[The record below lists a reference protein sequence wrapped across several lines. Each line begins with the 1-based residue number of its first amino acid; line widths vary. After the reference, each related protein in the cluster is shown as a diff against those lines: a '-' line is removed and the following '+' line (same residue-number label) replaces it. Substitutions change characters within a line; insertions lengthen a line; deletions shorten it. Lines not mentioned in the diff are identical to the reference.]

1 MVIFSYIEYLK
12 YSRIIKE
19 EYSLNEEVAE
29 YKYDNKKIN
38 HIHDKT
44 FRKIL
49 DDKKE
54 FTIFINK
61 IFNLE
66 EKLEEK
72 DIEKYNRKFVSVD
85 YTNQESDV
93 IYKLKNK
100 EIFILVEHQTKI
112 DKKMPIRILKYEL
125 EIIRSRMDE
134 NNRLE
139 FPIIIPIV
147 LYTGKQRWNA
157 KINYPSYNSE
167 LARYRGLKKVEYNL
181 VDINDYTIED
191 LYKENSI
198 LTKIMILEKS
208 NKYIEIINNVDK
220 IVNKVYDSEL
230 YTQTQK
236 EMLLNILNNTM
247 INIVGNKKMK
257 EYKIKLEGGENML
270 ALYEMIE
277 NERNEIY
284 STGIKEGKVKGKI
297 EGKIEGIKAI
307 AKKMLRMK
315 FDKDTIMKATGI
327 KEEELEK
334 LKKYNRRY
342 MHMENILNN
351 SIELNNNLEIEK
363 EQKNFLETTLGKTI
377 NTGIDIGIRAILPDY
392 IEEQIIDLK
401 DNLIKYGLKEGI
413 KKSIDDAINIGK
425 SAIGIVSGNFEN
437 IAQMQEA
444 IKNGGIIDNVSSL
457 LDSVINKVQSNG
469 LINSTV
475 ARTIKQGKNSILN
488 NVEKNIENTFNNQI
502 KALNYTEKYIE
513 NWKDYFENKDFDG
526 MEKEYKKIKTEMNY
540 LAPIE
545 KMINEAR
552 TIENL
557 HMLIKN
563 NGQDF
568 NLTKEQ
574 MELAEKLQ

>member
-66 EKLEEK
+66 ERLEEK

-220 IVNKVYDSEL
+220 IVNKVYDSKL

-297 EGKIEGIKAI
+297 EGIKAI
-307 AKKMLRMK
+307 AKKMIRMK

-334 LKKYNRRY
+334 MKK
-342 MHMENILNN
+342 
-351 SIELNNNLEIEK
+351 
-363 EQKNFLETTLGKTI
+363 
-377 NTGIDIGIRAILPDY
+377 
-392 IEEQIIDLK
+392 
-401 DNLIKYGLKEGI
+401 
-413 KKSIDDAINIGK
+413 
-425 SAIGIVSGNFEN
+425 
-437 IAQMQEA
+437 
-444 IKNGGIIDNVSSL
+444 
-457 LDSVINKVQSNG
+457 
-469 LINSTV
+469 
-475 ARTIKQGKNSILN
+475 
-488 NVEKNIENTFNNQI
+488 
-502 KALNYTEKYIE
+502 
-513 NWKDYFENKDFDG
+513 
-526 MEKEYKKIKTEMNY
+526 
-540 LAPIE
+540 
-545 KMINEAR
+545 
-552 TIENL
+552 
-557 HMLIKN
+557 
-563 NGQDF
+563 
-568 NLTKEQ
+568 
-574 MELAEKLQ
+574 

>member
-1 MVIFSYIEYLK
+1 MVIFSYLEYLK

-19 EYSLNEEVAE
+19 EYSLNEEVEE

-49 DDKKE
+49 DDRKE

-61 IFNLE
+61 IFNLA

-220 IVNKVYDSEL
+220 IVNKVYDSKL

-257 EYKIKLEGGENML
+257 EYKIKLKGGENML

-307 AKKMLRMK
+307 AKKMLIMK

-334 LKKYNRRY
+334 LKK
-342 MHMENILNN
+342 
-351 SIELNNNLEIEK
+351 
-363 EQKNFLETTLGKTI
+363 
-377 NTGIDIGIRAILPDY
+377 
-392 IEEQIIDLK
+392 
-401 DNLIKYGLKEGI
+401 
-413 KKSIDDAINIGK
+413 
-425 SAIGIVSGNFEN
+425 
-437 IAQMQEA
+437 
-444 IKNGGIIDNVSSL
+444 
-457 LDSVINKVQSNG
+457 
-469 LINSTV
+469 
-475 ARTIKQGKNSILN
+475 
-488 NVEKNIENTFNNQI
+488 
-502 KALNYTEKYIE
+502 
-513 NWKDYFENKDFDG
+513 
-526 MEKEYKKIKTEMNY
+526 
-540 LAPIE
+540 
-545 KMINEAR
+545 
-552 TIENL
+552 
-557 HMLIKN
+557 
-563 NGQDF
+563 
-568 NLTKEQ
+568 
-574 MELAEKLQ
+574 

>member
-49 DDKKE
+49 DYKKE

-100 EIFILVEHQTKI
+100 EIFILVENQTKI

-220 IVNKVYDSEL
+220 IVNKVYDSKL

-297 EGKIEGIKAI
+297 EGIKAI

-334 LKKYNRRY
+334 MKK
-342 MHMENILNN
+342 
-351 SIELNNNLEIEK
+351 
-363 EQKNFLETTLGKTI
+363 
-377 NTGIDIGIRAILPDY
+377 
-392 IEEQIIDLK
+392 
-401 DNLIKYGLKEGI
+401 
-413 KKSIDDAINIGK
+413 
-425 SAIGIVSGNFEN
+425 
-437 IAQMQEA
+437 
-444 IKNGGIIDNVSSL
+444 
-457 LDSVINKVQSNG
+457 
-469 LINSTV
+469 
-475 ARTIKQGKNSILN
+475 
-488 NVEKNIENTFNNQI
+488 
-502 KALNYTEKYIE
+502 
-513 NWKDYFENKDFDG
+513 
-526 MEKEYKKIKTEMNY
+526 
-540 LAPIE
+540 
-545 KMINEAR
+545 
-552 TIENL
+552 
-557 HMLIKN
+557 
-563 NGQDF
+563 
-568 NLTKEQ
+568 
-574 MELAEKLQ
+574 

>member
-66 EKLEEK
+66 ERLEEK

-220 IVNKVYDSEL
+220 IVNKVYDSKL

-297 EGKIEGIKAI
+297 EGIKAI
-307 AKKMLRMK
+307 AKKMIRMK
-315 FDKDTIMKATGI
+315 FDKNTIIKATGI

-334 LKKYNRRY
+334 
-342 MHMENILNN
+342 
-351 SIELNNNLEIEK
+351 
-363 EQKNFLETTLGKTI
+363 
-377 NTGIDIGIRAILPDY
+377 
-392 IEEQIIDLK
+392 
-401 DNLIKYGLKEGI
+401 
-413 KKSIDDAINIGK
+413 
-425 SAIGIVSGNFEN
+425 
-437 IAQMQEA
+437 
-444 IKNGGIIDNVSSL
+444 
-457 LDSVINKVQSNG
+457 
-469 LINSTV
+469 
-475 ARTIKQGKNSILN
+475 
-488 NVEKNIENTFNNQI
+488 
-502 KALNYTEKYIE
+502 
-513 NWKDYFENKDFDG
+513 
-526 MEKEYKKIKTEMNY
+526 
-540 LAPIE
+540 
-545 KMINEAR
+545 
-552 TIENL
+552 
-557 HMLIKN
+557 
-563 NGQDF
+563 
-568 NLTKEQ
+568 
-574 MELAEKLQ
+574 

>member
-134 NNRLE
+134 NNRIE

-220 IVNKVYDSEL
+220 IVNKVYDSKL

-297 EGKIEGIKAI
+297 EGIKAI

-334 LKKYNRRY
+334 MKK
-342 MHMENILNN
+342 
-351 SIELNNNLEIEK
+351 
-363 EQKNFLETTLGKTI
+363 
-377 NTGIDIGIRAILPDY
+377 
-392 IEEQIIDLK
+392 
-401 DNLIKYGLKEGI
+401 
-413 KKSIDDAINIGK
+413 
-425 SAIGIVSGNFEN
+425 
-437 IAQMQEA
+437 
-444 IKNGGIIDNVSSL
+444 
-457 LDSVINKVQSNG
+457 
-469 LINSTV
+469 
-475 ARTIKQGKNSILN
+475 
-488 NVEKNIENTFNNQI
+488 
-502 KALNYTEKYIE
+502 
-513 NWKDYFENKDFDG
+513 
-526 MEKEYKKIKTEMNY
+526 
-540 LAPIE
+540 
-545 KMINEAR
+545 
-552 TIENL
+552 
-557 HMLIKN
+557 
-563 NGQDF
+563 
-568 NLTKEQ
+568 
-574 MELAEKLQ
+574 

>member
-85 YTNQESDV
+85 YTNQESDI

-220 IVNKVYDSEL
+220 IVNKVNDSKL

-257 EYKIKLEGGENML
+257 EYKIKLKGGENML

-315 FDKDTIMKATGI
+315 FDKNTIMKATGI
-327 KEEELEK
+327 KEEELEN
-334 LKKYNRRY
+334 LKK
-342 MHMENILNN
+342 
-351 SIELNNNLEIEK
+351 
-363 EQKNFLETTLGKTI
+363 
-377 NTGIDIGIRAILPDY
+377 
-392 IEEQIIDLK
+392 
-401 DNLIKYGLKEGI
+401 
-413 KKSIDDAINIGK
+413 
-425 SAIGIVSGNFEN
+425 
-437 IAQMQEA
+437 
-444 IKNGGIIDNVSSL
+444 
-457 LDSVINKVQSNG
+457 
-469 LINSTV
+469 
-475 ARTIKQGKNSILN
+475 
-488 NVEKNIENTFNNQI
+488 
-502 KALNYTEKYIE
+502 
-513 NWKDYFENKDFDG
+513 
-526 MEKEYKKIKTEMNY
+526 
-540 LAPIE
+540 
-545 KMINEAR
+545 
-552 TIENL
+552 
-557 HMLIKN
+557 
-563 NGQDF
+563 
-568 NLTKEQ
+568 
-574 MELAEKLQ
+574 

>member
-297 EGKIEGIKAI
+297 EGIKAI

-327 KEEELEK
+327 KEEELEM
-334 LKKYNRRY
+334 LKK
-342 MHMENILNN
+342 
-351 SIELNNNLEIEK
+351 
-363 EQKNFLETTLGKTI
+363 
-377 NTGIDIGIRAILPDY
+377 
-392 IEEQIIDLK
+392 
-401 DNLIKYGLKEGI
+401 
-413 KKSIDDAINIGK
+413 
-425 SAIGIVSGNFEN
+425 
-437 IAQMQEA
+437 
-444 IKNGGIIDNVSSL
+444 
-457 LDSVINKVQSNG
+457 
-469 LINSTV
+469 
-475 ARTIKQGKNSILN
+475 
-488 NVEKNIENTFNNQI
+488 
-502 KALNYTEKYIE
+502 
-513 NWKDYFENKDFDG
+513 
-526 MEKEYKKIKTEMNY
+526 
-540 LAPIE
+540 
-545 KMINEAR
+545 
-552 TIENL
+552 
-557 HMLIKN
+557 
-563 NGQDF
+563 
-568 NLTKEQ
+568 
-574 MELAEKLQ
+574 

>member
-49 DDKKE
+49 DYKKE

-220 IVNKVYDSEL
+220 IVNKVYDSKL

-297 EGKIEGIKAI
+297 EGIKAI

-334 LKKYNRRY
+334 MKK
-342 MHMENILNN
+342 
-351 SIELNNNLEIEK
+351 
-363 EQKNFLETTLGKTI
+363 
-377 NTGIDIGIRAILPDY
+377 
-392 IEEQIIDLK
+392 
-401 DNLIKYGLKEGI
+401 
-413 KKSIDDAINIGK
+413 
-425 SAIGIVSGNFEN
+425 
-437 IAQMQEA
+437 
-444 IKNGGIIDNVSSL
+444 
-457 LDSVINKVQSNG
+457 
-469 LINSTV
+469 
-475 ARTIKQGKNSILN
+475 
-488 NVEKNIENTFNNQI
+488 
-502 KALNYTEKYIE
+502 
-513 NWKDYFENKDFDG
+513 
-526 MEKEYKKIKTEMNY
+526 
-540 LAPIE
+540 
-545 KMINEAR
+545 
-552 TIENL
+552 
-557 HMLIKN
+557 
-563 NGQDF
+563 
-568 NLTKEQ
+568 
-574 MELAEKLQ
+574 

>member
-66 EKLEEK
+66 ERLEEK

-220 IVNKVYDSEL
+220 IVNIVYDSKL

-297 EGKIEGIKAI
+297 EGIKAI

-315 FDKDTIMKATGI
+315 FDKNTIMKATGI

-334 LKKYNRRY
+334 LKK
-342 MHMENILNN
+342 
-351 SIELNNNLEIEK
+351 
-363 EQKNFLETTLGKTI
+363 
-377 NTGIDIGIRAILPDY
+377 
-392 IEEQIIDLK
+392 
-401 DNLIKYGLKEGI
+401 
-413 KKSIDDAINIGK
+413 
-425 SAIGIVSGNFEN
+425 
-437 IAQMQEA
+437 
-444 IKNGGIIDNVSSL
+444 
-457 LDSVINKVQSNG
+457 
-469 LINSTV
+469 
-475 ARTIKQGKNSILN
+475 
-488 NVEKNIENTFNNQI
+488 
-502 KALNYTEKYIE
+502 
-513 NWKDYFENKDFDG
+513 
-526 MEKEYKKIKTEMNY
+526 
-540 LAPIE
+540 
-545 KMINEAR
+545 
-552 TIENL
+552 
-557 HMLIKN
+557 
-563 NGQDF
+563 
-568 NLTKEQ
+568 
-574 MELAEKLQ
+574 

>member
-198 LTKIMILEKS
+198 LTKIMILEKF

-220 IVNKVYDSEL
+220 IVNIVYDSKL

-315 FDKDTIMKATGI
+315 FDKNTIMKATGI
-327 KEEELEK
+327 KEEELEN
-334 LKKYNRRY
+334 LKK
-342 MHMENILNN
+342 
-351 SIELNNNLEIEK
+351 
-363 EQKNFLETTLGKTI
+363 
-377 NTGIDIGIRAILPDY
+377 
-392 IEEQIIDLK
+392 
-401 DNLIKYGLKEGI
+401 
-413 KKSIDDAINIGK
+413 
-425 SAIGIVSGNFEN
+425 
-437 IAQMQEA
+437 
-444 IKNGGIIDNVSSL
+444 
-457 LDSVINKVQSNG
+457 
-469 LINSTV
+469 
-475 ARTIKQGKNSILN
+475 
-488 NVEKNIENTFNNQI
+488 
-502 KALNYTEKYIE
+502 
-513 NWKDYFENKDFDG
+513 
-526 MEKEYKKIKTEMNY
+526 
-540 LAPIE
+540 
-545 KMINEAR
+545 
-552 TIENL
+552 
-557 HMLIKN
+557 
-563 NGQDF
+563 
-568 NLTKEQ
+568 
-574 MELAEKLQ
+574 

>member
-220 IVNKVYDSEL
+220 IVNKVYDSKL

-247 INIVGNKKMK
+247 INIVGNKKLK

-327 KEEELEK
+327 KEDELEN
-334 LKKYNRRY
+334 LKK
-342 MHMENILNN
+342 
-351 SIELNNNLEIEK
+351 
-363 EQKNFLETTLGKTI
+363 
-377 NTGIDIGIRAILPDY
+377 
-392 IEEQIIDLK
+392 
-401 DNLIKYGLKEGI
+401 
-413 KKSIDDAINIGK
+413 
-425 SAIGIVSGNFEN
+425 
-437 IAQMQEA
+437 
-444 IKNGGIIDNVSSL
+444 
-457 LDSVINKVQSNG
+457 
-469 LINSTV
+469 
-475 ARTIKQGKNSILN
+475 
-488 NVEKNIENTFNNQI
+488 
-502 KALNYTEKYIE
+502 
-513 NWKDYFENKDFDG
+513 
-526 MEKEYKKIKTEMNY
+526 
-540 LAPIE
+540 
-545 KMINEAR
+545 
-552 TIENL
+552 
-557 HMLIKN
+557 
-563 NGQDF
+563 
-568 NLTKEQ
+568 
-574 MELAEKLQ
+574 

>member
-72 DIEKYNRKFVSVD
+72 EIEKYNRKFVSID
-85 YTNQESDV
+85 YTNQESDI

-220 IVNKVYDSEL
+220 IVNKVYDSKL

-257 EYKIKLEGGENML
+257 EYKIKLKGGENML

-297 EGKIEGIKAI
+297 EGIKAI

-327 KEEELEK
+327 KEDELEN
-334 LKKYNRRY
+334 LKK
-342 MHMENILNN
+342 
-351 SIELNNNLEIEK
+351 
-363 EQKNFLETTLGKTI
+363 
-377 NTGIDIGIRAILPDY
+377 
-392 IEEQIIDLK
+392 
-401 DNLIKYGLKEGI
+401 
-413 KKSIDDAINIGK
+413 
-425 SAIGIVSGNFEN
+425 
-437 IAQMQEA
+437 
-444 IKNGGIIDNVSSL
+444 
-457 LDSVINKVQSNG
+457 
-469 LINSTV
+469 
-475 ARTIKQGKNSILN
+475 
-488 NVEKNIENTFNNQI
+488 
-502 KALNYTEKYIE
+502 
-513 NWKDYFENKDFDG
+513 
-526 MEKEYKKIKTEMNY
+526 
-540 LAPIE
+540 
-545 KMINEAR
+545 
-552 TIENL
+552 
-557 HMLIKN
+557 
-563 NGQDF
+563 
-568 NLTKEQ
+568 
-574 MELAEKLQ
+574 

>member
-157 KINYPSYNSE
+157 KINYSSYNSE

-220 IVNKVYDSEL
+220 IVNKVYNSKL

-257 EYKIKLEGGENML
+257 EYKIKLKGGENML

-284 STGIKEGKVKGKI
+284 STGIKEGKVK
-297 EGKIEGIKAI
+297 GKIEGIKAI

-334 LKKYNRRY
+334 MKK
-342 MHMENILNN
+342 
-351 SIELNNNLEIEK
+351 
-363 EQKNFLETTLGKTI
+363 
-377 NTGIDIGIRAILPDY
+377 
-392 IEEQIIDLK
+392 
-401 DNLIKYGLKEGI
+401 
-413 KKSIDDAINIGK
+413 
-425 SAIGIVSGNFEN
+425 
-437 IAQMQEA
+437 
-444 IKNGGIIDNVSSL
+444 
-457 LDSVINKVQSNG
+457 
-469 LINSTV
+469 
-475 ARTIKQGKNSILN
+475 
-488 NVEKNIENTFNNQI
+488 
-502 KALNYTEKYIE
+502 
-513 NWKDYFENKDFDG
+513 
-526 MEKEYKKIKTEMNY
+526 
-540 LAPIE
+540 
-545 KMINEAR
+545 
-552 TIENL
+552 
-557 HMLIKN
+557 
-563 NGQDF
+563 
-568 NLTKEQ
+568 
-574 MELAEKLQ
+574 

>member
-220 IVNKVYDSEL
+220 IVNKVNDSKL

-257 EYKIKLEGGENML
+257 EYKIKLKGGENML

-297 EGKIEGIKAI
+297 EGKLEGIKAI

-334 LKKYNRRY
+334 LKK
-342 MHMENILNN
+342 
-351 SIELNNNLEIEK
+351 
-363 EQKNFLETTLGKTI
+363 
-377 NTGIDIGIRAILPDY
+377 
-392 IEEQIIDLK
+392 
-401 DNLIKYGLKEGI
+401 
-413 KKSIDDAINIGK
+413 
-425 SAIGIVSGNFEN
+425 
-437 IAQMQEA
+437 
-444 IKNGGIIDNVSSL
+444 
-457 LDSVINKVQSNG
+457 
-469 LINSTV
+469 
-475 ARTIKQGKNSILN
+475 
-488 NVEKNIENTFNNQI
+488 
-502 KALNYTEKYIE
+502 
-513 NWKDYFENKDFDG
+513 
-526 MEKEYKKIKTEMNY
+526 
-540 LAPIE
+540 
-545 KMINEAR
+545 
-552 TIENL
+552 
-557 HMLIKN
+557 
-563 NGQDF
+563 
-568 NLTKEQ
+568 
-574 MELAEKLQ
+574 

>member
-220 IVNKVYDSEL
+220 IVNKVYDSKL

-334 LKKYNRRY
+334 LKK
-342 MHMENILNN
+342 
-351 SIELNNNLEIEK
+351 
-363 EQKNFLETTLGKTI
+363 
-377 NTGIDIGIRAILPDY
+377 
-392 IEEQIIDLK
+392 
-401 DNLIKYGLKEGI
+401 
-413 KKSIDDAINIGK
+413 
-425 SAIGIVSGNFEN
+425 
-437 IAQMQEA
+437 
-444 IKNGGIIDNVSSL
+444 
-457 LDSVINKVQSNG
+457 
-469 LINSTV
+469 
-475 ARTIKQGKNSILN
+475 
-488 NVEKNIENTFNNQI
+488 
-502 KALNYTEKYIE
+502 
-513 NWKDYFENKDFDG
+513 
-526 MEKEYKKIKTEMNY
+526 
-540 LAPIE
+540 
-545 KMINEAR
+545 
-552 TIENL
+552 
-557 HMLIKN
+557 
-563 NGQDF
+563 
-568 NLTKEQ
+568 
-574 MELAEKLQ
+574 

>member
-19 EYSLNEEVAE
+19 EYSINEEVAE

-208 NKYIEIINNVDK
+208 NKYIEIINNVDE
-220 IVNKVYDSEL
+220 IVNKVYDSKL

-297 EGKIEGIKAI
+297 EGIKAI

-334 LKKYNRRY
+334 LKK
-342 MHMENILNN
+342 
-351 SIELNNNLEIEK
+351 
-363 EQKNFLETTLGKTI
+363 
-377 NTGIDIGIRAILPDY
+377 
-392 IEEQIIDLK
+392 
-401 DNLIKYGLKEGI
+401 
-413 KKSIDDAINIGK
+413 
-425 SAIGIVSGNFEN
+425 
-437 IAQMQEA
+437 
-444 IKNGGIIDNVSSL
+444 
-457 LDSVINKVQSNG
+457 
-469 LINSTV
+469 
-475 ARTIKQGKNSILN
+475 
-488 NVEKNIENTFNNQI
+488 
-502 KALNYTEKYIE
+502 
-513 NWKDYFENKDFDG
+513 
-526 MEKEYKKIKTEMNY
+526 
-540 LAPIE
+540 
-545 KMINEAR
+545 
-552 TIENL
+552 
-557 HMLIKN
+557 
-563 NGQDF
+563 
-568 NLTKEQ
+568 
-574 MELAEKLQ
+574 

>member
-220 IVNKVYDSEL
+220 IVNKVYDSKL

-297 EGKIEGIKAI
+297 EGIKAI

-334 LKKYNRRY
+334 MKK
-342 MHMENILNN
+342 
-351 SIELNNNLEIEK
+351 
-363 EQKNFLETTLGKTI
+363 
-377 NTGIDIGIRAILPDY
+377 
-392 IEEQIIDLK
+392 
-401 DNLIKYGLKEGI
+401 
-413 KKSIDDAINIGK
+413 
-425 SAIGIVSGNFEN
+425 
-437 IAQMQEA
+437 
-444 IKNGGIIDNVSSL
+444 
-457 LDSVINKVQSNG
+457 
-469 LINSTV
+469 
-475 ARTIKQGKNSILN
+475 
-488 NVEKNIENTFNNQI
+488 
-502 KALNYTEKYIE
+502 
-513 NWKDYFENKDFDG
+513 
-526 MEKEYKKIKTEMNY
+526 
-540 LAPIE
+540 
-545 KMINEAR
+545 
-552 TIENL
+552 
-557 HMLIKN
+557 
-563 NGQDF
+563 
-568 NLTKEQ
+568 
-574 MELAEKLQ
+574 

>member
-72 DIEKYNRKFVSVD
+72 EIEKYNRKFVSID

-220 IVNKVYDSEL
+220 IVNKVYDSKL

-297 EGKIEGIKAI
+297 EGIKAI

-334 LKKYNRRY
+334 MKR
-342 MHMENILNN
+342 
-351 SIELNNNLEIEK
+351 
-363 EQKNFLETTLGKTI
+363 
-377 NTGIDIGIRAILPDY
+377 
-392 IEEQIIDLK
+392 
-401 DNLIKYGLKEGI
+401 
-413 KKSIDDAINIGK
+413 
-425 SAIGIVSGNFEN
+425 
-437 IAQMQEA
+437 
-444 IKNGGIIDNVSSL
+444 
-457 LDSVINKVQSNG
+457 
-469 LINSTV
+469 
-475 ARTIKQGKNSILN
+475 
-488 NVEKNIENTFNNQI
+488 
-502 KALNYTEKYIE
+502 
-513 NWKDYFENKDFDG
+513 
-526 MEKEYKKIKTEMNY
+526 
-540 LAPIE
+540 
-545 KMINEAR
+545 
-552 TIENL
+552 
-557 HMLIKN
+557 
-563 NGQDF
+563 
-568 NLTKEQ
+568 
-574 MELAEKLQ
+574 

>member
-220 IVNKVYDSEL
+220 IVNKVNDSKL

-257 EYKIKLEGGENML
+257 EYKIKLKGGENML

-327 KEEELEK
+327 KEEELEM
-334 LKKYNRRY
+334 LKK
-342 MHMENILNN
+342 
-351 SIELNNNLEIEK
+351 
-363 EQKNFLETTLGKTI
+363 
-377 NTGIDIGIRAILPDY
+377 
-392 IEEQIIDLK
+392 
-401 DNLIKYGLKEGI
+401 
-413 KKSIDDAINIGK
+413 
-425 SAIGIVSGNFEN
+425 
-437 IAQMQEA
+437 
-444 IKNGGIIDNVSSL
+444 
-457 LDSVINKVQSNG
+457 
-469 LINSTV
+469 
-475 ARTIKQGKNSILN
+475 
-488 NVEKNIENTFNNQI
+488 
-502 KALNYTEKYIE
+502 
-513 NWKDYFENKDFDG
+513 
-526 MEKEYKKIKTEMNY
+526 
-540 LAPIE
+540 
-545 KMINEAR
+545 
-552 TIENL
+552 
-557 HMLIKN
+557 
-563 NGQDF
+563 
-568 NLTKEQ
+568 
-574 MELAEKLQ
+574 

>member
-12 YSRIIKE
+12 DSRIIKE

-181 VDINDYTIED
+181 IDIKDYTIED

-220 IVNKVYDSEL
+220 IVNKVYDSKL

-297 EGKIEGIKAI
+297 EGIKAI

-315 FDKDTIMKATGI
+315 FDKNTIMKATGI
-327 KEEELEK
+327 KEDELEN
-334 LKKYNRRY
+334 LKK
-342 MHMENILNN
+342 
-351 SIELNNNLEIEK
+351 
-363 EQKNFLETTLGKTI
+363 
-377 NTGIDIGIRAILPDY
+377 
-392 IEEQIIDLK
+392 
-401 DNLIKYGLKEGI
+401 
-413 KKSIDDAINIGK
+413 
-425 SAIGIVSGNFEN
+425 
-437 IAQMQEA
+437 
-444 IKNGGIIDNVSSL
+444 
-457 LDSVINKVQSNG
+457 
-469 LINSTV
+469 
-475 ARTIKQGKNSILN
+475 
-488 NVEKNIENTFNNQI
+488 
-502 KALNYTEKYIE
+502 
-513 NWKDYFENKDFDG
+513 
-526 MEKEYKKIKTEMNY
+526 
-540 LAPIE
+540 
-545 KMINEAR
+545 
-552 TIENL
+552 
-557 HMLIKN
+557 
-563 NGQDF
+563 
-568 NLTKEQ
+568 
-574 MELAEKLQ
+574 

>member
-220 IVNKVYDSEL
+220 IVNKVYDSKL

-297 EGKIEGIKAI
+297 EGI
-307 AKKMLRMK
+307 
-315 FDKDTIMKATGI
+315 
-327 KEEELEK
+327 
-334 LKKYNRRY
+334 
-342 MHMENILNN
+342 
-351 SIELNNNLEIEK
+351 
-363 EQKNFLETTLGKTI
+363 
-377 NTGIDIGIRAILPDY
+377 
-392 IEEQIIDLK
+392 
-401 DNLIKYGLKEGI
+401 
-413 KKSIDDAINIGK
+413 
-425 SAIGIVSGNFEN
+425 
-437 IAQMQEA
+437 
-444 IKNGGIIDNVSSL
+444 
-457 LDSVINKVQSNG
+457 
-469 LINSTV
+469 
-475 ARTIKQGKNSILN
+475 
-488 NVEKNIENTFNNQI
+488 
-502 KALNYTEKYIE
+502 
-513 NWKDYFENKDFDG
+513 
-526 MEKEYKKIKTEMNY
+526 
-540 LAPIE
+540 
-545 KMINEAR
+545 
-552 TIENL
+552 
-557 HMLIKN
+557 
-563 NGQDF
+563 
-568 NLTKEQ
+568 
-574 MELAEKLQ
+574 

>member
-167 LARYRGLKKVEYNL
+167 FARYRGLKKVEYNL
-181 VDINDYTIED
+181 VDINDYTIEY

-220 IVNKVYDSEL
+220 IVNEVYDSKL

-334 LKKYNRRY
+334 LKK
-342 MHMENILNN
+342 
-351 SIELNNNLEIEK
+351 
-363 EQKNFLETTLGKTI
+363 
-377 NTGIDIGIRAILPDY
+377 
-392 IEEQIIDLK
+392 
-401 DNLIKYGLKEGI
+401 
-413 KKSIDDAINIGK
+413 
-425 SAIGIVSGNFEN
+425 
-437 IAQMQEA
+437 
-444 IKNGGIIDNVSSL
+444 
-457 LDSVINKVQSNG
+457 
-469 LINSTV
+469 
-475 ARTIKQGKNSILN
+475 
-488 NVEKNIENTFNNQI
+488 
-502 KALNYTEKYIE
+502 
-513 NWKDYFENKDFDG
+513 
-526 MEKEYKKIKTEMNY
+526 
-540 LAPIE
+540 
-545 KMINEAR
+545 
-552 TIENL
+552 
-557 HMLIKN
+557 
-563 NGQDF
+563 
-568 NLTKEQ
+568 
-574 MELAEKLQ
+574 

>member
-220 IVNKVYDSEL
+220 IVNKVYDSKL

-297 EGKIEGIKAI
+297 EGIKAI
-307 AKKMLRMK
+307 AKKMIRMK
-315 FDKDTIMKATGI
+315 FDKNTIIKATGI

-334 LKKYNRRY
+334 LKK
-342 MHMENILNN
+342 
-351 SIELNNNLEIEK
+351 
-363 EQKNFLETTLGKTI
+363 
-377 NTGIDIGIRAILPDY
+377 
-392 IEEQIIDLK
+392 
-401 DNLIKYGLKEGI
+401 
-413 KKSIDDAINIGK
+413 
-425 SAIGIVSGNFEN
+425 
-437 IAQMQEA
+437 
-444 IKNGGIIDNVSSL
+444 
-457 LDSVINKVQSNG
+457 
-469 LINSTV
+469 
-475 ARTIKQGKNSILN
+475 
-488 NVEKNIENTFNNQI
+488 
-502 KALNYTEKYIE
+502 
-513 NWKDYFENKDFDG
+513 
-526 MEKEYKKIKTEMNY
+526 
-540 LAPIE
+540 
-545 KMINEAR
+545 
-552 TIENL
+552 
-557 HMLIKN
+557 
-563 NGQDF
+563 
-568 NLTKEQ
+568 
-574 MELAEKLQ
+574 

>member
-1 MVIFSYIEYLK
+1 MVVFSYIEYLK

-220 IVNKVYDSEL
+220 IVNKVYDSKL

-297 EGKIEGIKAI
+297 EGIKAI

-334 LKKYNRRY
+334 MKK
-342 MHMENILNN
+342 
-351 SIELNNNLEIEK
+351 
-363 EQKNFLETTLGKTI
+363 
-377 NTGIDIGIRAILPDY
+377 
-392 IEEQIIDLK
+392 
-401 DNLIKYGLKEGI
+401 
-413 KKSIDDAINIGK
+413 
-425 SAIGIVSGNFEN
+425 
-437 IAQMQEA
+437 
-444 IKNGGIIDNVSSL
+444 
-457 LDSVINKVQSNG
+457 
-469 LINSTV
+469 
-475 ARTIKQGKNSILN
+475 
-488 NVEKNIENTFNNQI
+488 
-502 KALNYTEKYIE
+502 
-513 NWKDYFENKDFDG
+513 
-526 MEKEYKKIKTEMNY
+526 
-540 LAPIE
+540 
-545 KMINEAR
+545 
-552 TIENL
+552 
-557 HMLIKN
+557 
-563 NGQDF
+563 
-568 NLTKEQ
+568 
-574 MELAEKLQ
+574 

>member
-147 LYTGKQRWNA
+147 LYTGKQRCNA

-220 IVNKVYDSEL
+220 IVNKVYDSKL

-297 EGKIEGIKAI
+297 EGIKAI

-334 LKKYNRRY
+334 MKK
-342 MHMENILNN
+342 
-351 SIELNNNLEIEK
+351 
-363 EQKNFLETTLGKTI
+363 
-377 NTGIDIGIRAILPDY
+377 
-392 IEEQIIDLK
+392 
-401 DNLIKYGLKEGI
+401 
-413 KKSIDDAINIGK
+413 
-425 SAIGIVSGNFEN
+425 
-437 IAQMQEA
+437 
-444 IKNGGIIDNVSSL
+444 
-457 LDSVINKVQSNG
+457 
-469 LINSTV
+469 
-475 ARTIKQGKNSILN
+475 
-488 NVEKNIENTFNNQI
+488 
-502 KALNYTEKYIE
+502 
-513 NWKDYFENKDFDG
+513 
-526 MEKEYKKIKTEMNY
+526 
-540 LAPIE
+540 
-545 KMINEAR
+545 
-552 TIENL
+552 
-557 HMLIKN
+557 
-563 NGQDF
+563 
-568 NLTKEQ
+568 
-574 MELAEKLQ
+574 

>member
-66 EKLEEK
+66 ERLEEK

-139 FPIIIPIV
+139 FPIIIPIL

-220 IVNKVYDSEL
+220 IVNIVYDSKL

-297 EGKIEGIKAI
+297 EGIKAI

-334 LKKYNRRY
+334 MKK
-342 MHMENILNN
+342 
-351 SIELNNNLEIEK
+351 
-363 EQKNFLETTLGKTI
+363 
-377 NTGIDIGIRAILPDY
+377 
-392 IEEQIIDLK
+392 
-401 DNLIKYGLKEGI
+401 
-413 KKSIDDAINIGK
+413 
-425 SAIGIVSGNFEN
+425 
-437 IAQMQEA
+437 
-444 IKNGGIIDNVSSL
+444 
-457 LDSVINKVQSNG
+457 
-469 LINSTV
+469 
-475 ARTIKQGKNSILN
+475 
-488 NVEKNIENTFNNQI
+488 
-502 KALNYTEKYIE
+502 
-513 NWKDYFENKDFDG
+513 
-526 MEKEYKKIKTEMNY
+526 
-540 LAPIE
+540 
-545 KMINEAR
+545 
-552 TIENL
+552 
-557 HMLIKN
+557 
-563 NGQDF
+563 
-568 NLTKEQ
+568 
-574 MELAEKLQ
+574 

>member
-72 DIEKYNRKFVSVD
+72 EIEKYNRKFVSID

-220 IVNKVYDSEL
+220 IVNKVYDSKL

-257 EYKIKLEGGENML
+257 EYKIKLKGGENML

-297 EGKIEGIKAI
+297 EGIKAI

-327 KEEELEK
+327 KEDELEN
-334 LKKYNRRY
+334 LKK
-342 MHMENILNN
+342 
-351 SIELNNNLEIEK
+351 
-363 EQKNFLETTLGKTI
+363 
-377 NTGIDIGIRAILPDY
+377 
-392 IEEQIIDLK
+392 
-401 DNLIKYGLKEGI
+401 
-413 KKSIDDAINIGK
+413 
-425 SAIGIVSGNFEN
+425 
-437 IAQMQEA
+437 
-444 IKNGGIIDNVSSL
+444 
-457 LDSVINKVQSNG
+457 
-469 LINSTV
+469 
-475 ARTIKQGKNSILN
+475 
-488 NVEKNIENTFNNQI
+488 
-502 KALNYTEKYIE
+502 
-513 NWKDYFENKDFDG
+513 
-526 MEKEYKKIKTEMNY
+526 
-540 LAPIE
+540 
-545 KMINEAR
+545 
-552 TIENL
+552 
-557 HMLIKN
+557 
-563 NGQDF
+563 
-568 NLTKEQ
+568 
-574 MELAEKLQ
+574 

>member
-1 MVIFSYIEYLK
+1 MVIFFYIEYLK

-19 EYSLNEEVAE
+19 EYLLNEEVAE

-220 IVNKVYDSEL
+220 IVNKVYDSKL

-297 EGKIEGIKAI
+297 EGIKAI

-334 LKKYNRRY
+334 LKK
-342 MHMENILNN
+342 
-351 SIELNNNLEIEK
+351 
-363 EQKNFLETTLGKTI
+363 
-377 NTGIDIGIRAILPDY
+377 
-392 IEEQIIDLK
+392 
-401 DNLIKYGLKEGI
+401 
-413 KKSIDDAINIGK
+413 
-425 SAIGIVSGNFEN
+425 
-437 IAQMQEA
+437 
-444 IKNGGIIDNVSSL
+444 
-457 LDSVINKVQSNG
+457 
-469 LINSTV
+469 
-475 ARTIKQGKNSILN
+475 
-488 NVEKNIENTFNNQI
+488 
-502 KALNYTEKYIE
+502 
-513 NWKDYFENKDFDG
+513 
-526 MEKEYKKIKTEMNY
+526 
-540 LAPIE
+540 
-545 KMINEAR
+545 
-552 TIENL
+552 
-557 HMLIKN
+557 
-563 NGQDF
+563 
-568 NLTKEQ
+568 
-574 MELAEKLQ
+574 

>member
-66 EKLEEK
+66 KKLEEK

-220 IVNKVYDSEL
+220 IVNKVYDSKL

-257 EYKIKLEGGENML
+257 EYKIKL
-270 ALYEMIE
+270 
-277 NERNEIY
+277 
-284 STGIKEGKVKGKI
+284 KG
-297 EGKIEGIKAI
+297 
-307 AKKMLRMK
+307 
-315 FDKDTIMKATGI
+315 D
-327 KEEELEK
+327 
-334 LKKYNRRY
+334 
-342 MHMENILNN
+342 
-351 SIELNNNLEIEK
+351 
-363 EQKNFLETTLGKTI
+363 
-377 NTGIDIGIRAILPDY
+377 
-392 IEEQIIDLK
+392 
-401 DNLIKYGLKEGI
+401 
-413 KKSIDDAINIGK
+413 
-425 SAIGIVSGNFEN
+425 
-437 IAQMQEA
+437 
-444 IKNGGIIDNVSSL
+444 
-457 LDSVINKVQSNG
+457 
-469 LINSTV
+469 
-475 ARTIKQGKNSILN
+475 
-488 NVEKNIENTFNNQI
+488 
-502 KALNYTEKYIE
+502 
-513 NWKDYFENKDFDG
+513 
-526 MEKEYKKIKTEMNY
+526 
-540 LAPIE
+540 
-545 KMINEAR
+545 
-552 TIENL
+552 
-557 HMLIKN
+557 
-563 NGQDF
+563 
-568 NLTKEQ
+568 
-574 MELAEKLQ
+574 

>member
-49 DDKKE
+49 DVKKE

-220 IVNKVYDSEL
+220 IVNKVYDSKL

-297 EGKIEGIKAI
+297 EGIKAI

-327 KEEELEK
+327 KEEELEN
-334 LKKYNRRY
+334 LKK
-342 MHMENILNN
+342 
-351 SIELNNNLEIEK
+351 
-363 EQKNFLETTLGKTI
+363 
-377 NTGIDIGIRAILPDY
+377 
-392 IEEQIIDLK
+392 
-401 DNLIKYGLKEGI
+401 
-413 KKSIDDAINIGK
+413 
-425 SAIGIVSGNFEN
+425 
-437 IAQMQEA
+437 
-444 IKNGGIIDNVSSL
+444 
-457 LDSVINKVQSNG
+457 
-469 LINSTV
+469 
-475 ARTIKQGKNSILN
+475 
-488 NVEKNIENTFNNQI
+488 
-502 KALNYTEKYIE
+502 
-513 NWKDYFENKDFDG
+513 
-526 MEKEYKKIKTEMNY
+526 
-540 LAPIE
+540 
-545 KMINEAR
+545 
-552 TIENL
+552 
-557 HMLIKN
+557 
-563 NGQDF
+563 
-568 NLTKEQ
+568 
-574 MELAEKLQ
+574 

>member
-220 IVNKVYDSEL
+220 IVNKVYDSKL

-334 LKKYNRRY
+334 MKK
-342 MHMENILNN
+342 
-351 SIELNNNLEIEK
+351 
-363 EQKNFLETTLGKTI
+363 
-377 NTGIDIGIRAILPDY
+377 
-392 IEEQIIDLK
+392 
-401 DNLIKYGLKEGI
+401 
-413 KKSIDDAINIGK
+413 
-425 SAIGIVSGNFEN
+425 
-437 IAQMQEA
+437 
-444 IKNGGIIDNVSSL
+444 
-457 LDSVINKVQSNG
+457 
-469 LINSTV
+469 
-475 ARTIKQGKNSILN
+475 
-488 NVEKNIENTFNNQI
+488 
-502 KALNYTEKYIE
+502 
-513 NWKDYFENKDFDG
+513 
-526 MEKEYKKIKTEMNY
+526 
-540 LAPIE
+540 
-545 KMINEAR
+545 
-552 TIENL
+552 
-557 HMLIKN
+557 
-563 NGQDF
+563 
-568 NLTKEQ
+568 
-574 MELAEKLQ
+574 

>member
-19 EYSLNEEVAE
+19 EYLLNEEVAE

-220 IVNKVYDSEL
+220 IVNKVNDSKL

-257 EYKIKLEGGENML
+257 EYKIKLKGGENML

-284 STGIKEGKVKGKI
+284 STGIKEGKI

-334 LKKYNRRY
+334 LKK
-342 MHMENILNN
+342 
-351 SIELNNNLEIEK
+351 
-363 EQKNFLETTLGKTI
+363 
-377 NTGIDIGIRAILPDY
+377 
-392 IEEQIIDLK
+392 
-401 DNLIKYGLKEGI
+401 
-413 KKSIDDAINIGK
+413 
-425 SAIGIVSGNFEN
+425 
-437 IAQMQEA
+437 
-444 IKNGGIIDNVSSL
+444 
-457 LDSVINKVQSNG
+457 
-469 LINSTV
+469 
-475 ARTIKQGKNSILN
+475 
-488 NVEKNIENTFNNQI
+488 
-502 KALNYTEKYIE
+502 
-513 NWKDYFENKDFDG
+513 
-526 MEKEYKKIKTEMNY
+526 
-540 LAPIE
+540 
-545 KMINEAR
+545 
-552 TIENL
+552 
-557 HMLIKN
+557 
-563 NGQDF
+563 
-568 NLTKEQ
+568 
-574 MELAEKLQ
+574 

>member
-220 IVNKVYDSEL
+220 IVNKVYDSKL

-297 EGKIEGIKAI
+297 EGIKAI

-327 KEEELEK
+327 KEDELEN
-334 LKKYNRRY
+334 LKK
-342 MHMENILNN
+342 
-351 SIELNNNLEIEK
+351 
-363 EQKNFLETTLGKTI
+363 
-377 NTGIDIGIRAILPDY
+377 
-392 IEEQIIDLK
+392 
-401 DNLIKYGLKEGI
+401 
-413 KKSIDDAINIGK
+413 
-425 SAIGIVSGNFEN
+425 
-437 IAQMQEA
+437 
-444 IKNGGIIDNVSSL
+444 
-457 LDSVINKVQSNG
+457 
-469 LINSTV
+469 
-475 ARTIKQGKNSILN
+475 
-488 NVEKNIENTFNNQI
+488 
-502 KALNYTEKYIE
+502 
-513 NWKDYFENKDFDG
+513 
-526 MEKEYKKIKTEMNY
+526 
-540 LAPIE
+540 
-545 KMINEAR
+545 
-552 TIENL
+552 
-557 HMLIKN
+557 
-563 NGQDF
+563 
-568 NLTKEQ
+568 
-574 MELAEKLQ
+574 

>member
-220 IVNKVYDSEL
+220 IVNKVYDSKL

-236 EMLLNILNNTM
+236 EMLLNILNSTM

-257 EYKIKLEGGENML
+257 EYKIKLKGGENML

-334 LKKYNRRY
+334 LKK
-342 MHMENILNN
+342 
-351 SIELNNNLEIEK
+351 
-363 EQKNFLETTLGKTI
+363 
-377 NTGIDIGIRAILPDY
+377 
-392 IEEQIIDLK
+392 
-401 DNLIKYGLKEGI
+401 
-413 KKSIDDAINIGK
+413 
-425 SAIGIVSGNFEN
+425 
-437 IAQMQEA
+437 
-444 IKNGGIIDNVSSL
+444 
-457 LDSVINKVQSNG
+457 
-469 LINSTV
+469 
-475 ARTIKQGKNSILN
+475 
-488 NVEKNIENTFNNQI
+488 
-502 KALNYTEKYIE
+502 
-513 NWKDYFENKDFDG
+513 
-526 MEKEYKKIKTEMNY
+526 
-540 LAPIE
+540 
-545 KMINEAR
+545 
-552 TIENL
+552 
-557 HMLIKN
+557 
-563 NGQDF
+563 
-568 NLTKEQ
+568 
-574 MELAEKLQ
+574 